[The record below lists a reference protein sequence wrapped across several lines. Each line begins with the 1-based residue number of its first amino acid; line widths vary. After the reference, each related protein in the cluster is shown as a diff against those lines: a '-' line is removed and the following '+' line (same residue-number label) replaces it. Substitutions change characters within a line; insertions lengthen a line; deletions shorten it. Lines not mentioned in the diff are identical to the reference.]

1 MRSCLVIL
9 LFFSVVSVSCDL
21 LPSRIY
27 HCTTKI
33 FLIVHDHQL
42 VCISEAARHGP
53 EDYWKKIMQD
63 EQMPKALTDLFH
75 EDSSRSDDHHH
86 RRHSDIN
93 VQKQPET
100 LNMKRFLTNF
110 DTAPNLII
118 YQNKVVIH

>member
-9 LFFSVVSVSCDL
+9 LFFSVVS
-21 LPSRIY
+21 
-27 HCTTKI
+27 
-33 FLIVHDHQL
+33 L